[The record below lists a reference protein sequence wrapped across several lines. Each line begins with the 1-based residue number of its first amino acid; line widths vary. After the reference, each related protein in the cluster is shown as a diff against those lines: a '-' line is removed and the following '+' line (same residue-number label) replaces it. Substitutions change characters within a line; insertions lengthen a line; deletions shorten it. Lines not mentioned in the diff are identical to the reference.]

1 MSAKINTIIFL
12 FCWGKWKIAKIW
24 FLFTSHLQIF
34 FSKTT
39 RQNFSILHTNS
50 PWVCVISLH
59 HLQYQ
64 GNNSQKQFENSEFI
78 ANH

>member
-1 MSAKINTIIFL
+1 MSAKINTIIIL

-39 RQNFSILHTNS
+39 QQNFSILHTNS
-50 PWVCVISLH
+50 PWVCVIREIIVKNNLKKVNL
-59 HLQYQ
+59 LQTI
-64 GNNSQKQFENSEFI
+64 ENLLL
-78 ANH
+78 